1 MRTKVWKTAAG
12 EFDHLKDWIDVK
24 EETKETLKQ
33 GLLAFLKKT
42 EKKNKLL
49 PPE

>member
-1 MRTKVWKTAAG
+1 MS

-33 GLLAFLKKT
+33 GLLAFLNKT
-42 EKKNKLL
+42 EKKKLL